1 MRALLQR
8 AAAGAVS
15 VEQQLIGSIGSG
27 LVILLGIGQGDTN
40 DDVAYLVRKT
50 VNLRIFDDSQ
60 GKMNLSLKDIG
71 GAALVISQFTL
82 YADTRRGNRPGF
94 EPAAPPELAEQLY
107 QQYIEGLRQQGVTV
121 ATGRFGA
128 DMLVNISNDGPVT
141 ILLESP
147 AKGGK

>member
-50 VNLRIFDDSQ
+50 VNLRIFDDNQ

>member
-8 AAAGAVS
+8 AAAGAVR